1 MTKVKASIAAT
12 NMYEAAAVTWCIEPS
27 PEASA
32 VRNQVVAQLHSGCA
46 WVGED
51 MGRVSG
57 EIRPVTSIIP
67 VSAFRTSAVTG
78 AVWHA

>member
-32 VRNQVVAQLHSGCA
+32 DRNQVVAQLHSGCA
-46 WVGED
+46 
-51 MGRVSG
+51 
-57 EIRPVTSIIP
+57 
-67 VSAFRTSAVTG
+67 
-78 AVWHA
+78 